1 MSKQNKILIACGAVL
16 LAIIAILLVVVF
28 TKKQEPLTYRV
39 TFDSNGGS
47 VVREQLVTEGEKATK
62 PEDPTKKGYIFIE
75 WQYNNN
81 KFDFNISIEQDI
93 VLKAKWQEVEEDKE
107 LVTVKFNTDG
117 GTTISNQ
124 IIEKGEKINKP
135 QDPTKEGHIFKGWFL
150 NDEEFN
156 FDKEIN
162 EDIEI
167 NAKWEKEE
175 EKTEEK
181 PKTEKP
187 KEEKPAAKK
196 YTITFNSNGGSSIDS
211 QTVEEGKKARVPGN
225 PTRAGYE
232 FTGWTLN
239 GNAYDFNT
247 EVKGNITL
255 TATWKEVV
263 KNNYT
268 VTFNSNGG
276 SAVNPITVQEGN
288 KVSRPQD
295 PIKEGHIFN
304 GWTLNGSNYNFDNAV
319 NGNITLSANWRQKT
333 YTIKATKADAYS
345 PDVKLSIYENGTQI
359 TVKSIKYSDGTL
371 LCNGTNTT
379 VGAID
384 IEGETNFIVVLN
396 GGTEV
401 RATLQ

>member
-16 LAIIAILLVVVF
+16 FIIIAVLLVVVF
-28 TKKQEPLTYRV
+28 TKKQEPTTYRV

-47 VVREQLVTEGEKATK
+47 IVREQLVTEGEKATK
-62 PEDPTKKGYIFIE
+62 P
-75 WQYNNN
+75 
-81 KFDFNISIEQDI
+81 
-93 VLKAKWQEVEEDKE
+93 
-107 LVTVKFNTDG
+107 
-117 GTTISNQ
+117 
-124 IIEKGEKINKP
+124 
-135 QDPTKEGHIFKGWFL
+135 QDPTKDGHIFKGWYL

-162 EDIEI
+162 ENIEI

-175 EKTEEK
+175 EKKTE
-181 PKTEKP
+181 EKP
-187 KEEKPAAKK
+187 KEEKPKTKK
-196 YTITFNSNGGSSIDS
+196 YTITFNSNGGSSINS
-211 QTVEEGKKARVPGN
+211 QTVEEGQKAQVPGN
-225 PTRAGYE
+225 PTRDGFE

-255 TATWKEVV
+255 TATWKEIV

-268 VTFNSNGG
+268 VTFDSKGG
-276 SAVNPITVQEGN
+276 SAVSPITVQEGN
-288 KVSRPQD
+288 KISRPQD
-295 PIKEGHIFN
+295 PAKEGHTFT

-319 NGNITLSANWRQKT
+319 NGNITLSANWAQKT

-345 PDVKLSIYENGTQI
+345 PDAKLSVYENGTQI

-384 IEGETNFIVVLN
+384 IEGETSFIVVLN